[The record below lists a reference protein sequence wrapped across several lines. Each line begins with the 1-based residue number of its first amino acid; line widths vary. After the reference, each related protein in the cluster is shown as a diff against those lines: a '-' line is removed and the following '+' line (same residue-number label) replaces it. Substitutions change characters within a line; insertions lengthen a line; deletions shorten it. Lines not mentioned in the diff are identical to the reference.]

1 MSRCTTNKEAWQ
13 LLFDKYNILEEIN
26 QNGYFK
32 ITAKQ
37 INEFRE
43 ARLMT
48 KFDNSANLPEL
59 FKDNNL
65 AILPITSNSYMIAR
79 FQTYKK
85 FEETEDEEI
94 IKINFPEYIQSLD
107 YNNITSEALAINCA
121 YITQI
126 LEDFLEEED
135 LVPTISGKMGSGN
148 FEFKI
153 SKNGTETEYL
163 NITVQNSRIE
173 IDGGFEGIN
182 SLALVEAKNVISDDF
197 MVRQL
202 YYPYRLWKNKI
213 NKPVRPVYMVYSN
226 GIFYVYEYK
235 FENDENYSSI
245 KLIKS
250 KKYSIED
257 TEIDIQDIQDVFNN
271 VNGFDEEPEI
281 AFPQADSFERVINL
295 CELLLDEPRTKSD
308 ITENYAFDERQ
319 TNYYTDAARYLG
331 LVSKNRT
338 DGNIV
343 FELTEVGRKILNLRY
358 KQRQLE
364 FVKLILKH
372 NAFYDYLRLYFENS
386 DRPTT
391 LDTIEIMK
399 HCDLYNIESES
410 TYKRRAS
417 TIRGW
422 VEWILDLT
430 RI

>member
-1 MSRCTTNKEAWQ
+1 MSRYATNKEAWQ
-13 LLFDKYNILEEIN
+13 LLFEKYNILNEVKKK
-26 QNGYFK
+26 GFFK

-37 INEFRE
+37 INEYRE

-65 AILPITSNSYMIAR
+65 AILPITSNSYMIAK
-79 FQTYKK
+79 FQTYQE
-85 FEETEDEEI
+85 FEKSEDEEV
-94 IKINFPEYIQSLD
+94 IKINFPDYIQSLD

-126 LEDFLEEED
+126 LENFLDEEA

-153 SKNGTETEYL
+153 NKNEGENEYI
-163 NITVQNSRIE
+163 NVAVQNSRIE
-173 IDGGFEGIN
+173 IDGGFEGVN
-182 SLALVEAKNVISDDF
+182 SLALIEAKNVISDDF

-213 NKPVRPVYMVYSN
+213 NKPVRPIYMVYSN
-226 GIFYVYEYK
+226 GIFNVYEYK
-235 FENDENYSSI
+235 FENDEDYSSI
-245 KLIKS
+245 KFVKS

-257 TEIDIQDIQDVFNN
+257 TEIEITDIENIFNGIKN
-271 VNGFDEEPEI
+271 FENEPEI

-295 CELLLDEPRTKSD
+295 CELLSDEPKTRNE

-319 TNYYTDAARYLG
+319 TNYYADAGRYLG
-331 LVSKNRT
+331 LIDKERI
-338 DGNIV
+338 DGNII
-343 FELTEVGRKILNLRY
+343 FDLTDTGRKILNLKY

-364 FVKLILKH
+364 YIKLILNHKV
-372 NAFYDYLRLYFENS
+372 FYEYLKLYFE
-386 DRPTT
+386 RAEKPLTI
-391 LDTIEIMK
+391 DTIEIMK

-417 TIRGW
+417 TVRGW
-422 VEWILDLT
+422 VEWIIELT

>member
-26 QNGYFK
+26 QKGYFK

-37 INEFRE
+37 INEYRE

-59 FKDNNL
+59 FKDNKL
-65 AILPITSNSYMIAR
+65 AILPITSNSYMIAK

-94 IKINFPEYIQSLD
+94 IKISFPEYIQSLD

-126 LEDFLEEED
+126 LKDFLEEEK

-153 SKNGTETEYL
+153 SKNEKETEYI
-163 NITVQNSRIE
+163 NVSVQNSRIE

-182 SLALVEAKNVISDDF
+182 SLALVEAKNVISEDF

-202 YYPYRLWKNKI
+202 YYPYRLWKSKI
-213 NKPVRPVYMVYSN
+213 SKPVRPIYMVYSN
-226 GIFYVYEYK
+226 GIFNVYEYK
-235 FENDENYSSI
+235 FEKDEDYSSI
-245 KLIKS
+245 KFVKS

-257 TEIDIQDIQDVFNN
+257 TEIDIQDIEDTFNN
-271 VNGFDEEPEI
+271 INYFYEEPDI
-281 AFPQADSFERVINL
+281 PFPQADCFDRVINL
-295 CELLLDEPRTKSD
+295 CELLLDEPKTKSD

-331 LVSKNRT
+331 LVDKEKN
-338 DGNIV
+338 DENIV
-343 FELTEVGRKILNLRY
+343 FKLNELGRKVLNLRY
-358 KQRQLE
+358 KQRQIE

-372 NAFYDYLRLYFENS
+372 KVFYDYLDLYFKSSEKPS
-386 DRPTT
+386 TI
-391 LDTIEIMK
+391 DTIEIMK
-399 HCDLYNIESES
+399 HCNLYNIESES

-422 VEWILDLT
+422 IEWILDLT
-430 RI
+430 RL

>member
-59 FKDNNL
+59 FKNNNL

-85 FEETEDEEI
+85 LEETEDEEI
-94 IKINFPEYIQSLD
+94 IKISFPEYIQSLD

-126 LEDFLEEED
+126 LEDFLDEED

-153 SKNGTETEYL
+153 SKNGTETEYI
-163 NITVQNSRIE
+163 NVSVQNSRIE

-202 YYPYRLWKNKI
+202 YYPYRLWKSKI

-226 GIFYVYEYK
+226 GIFNVYEYK
-235 FENDENYSSI
+235 FENDEDYSSI
-245 KLIKS
+245 KFVKS

-271 VNGFDEEPEI
+271 INEFDEEPEI

-295 CELLLDEPRTKSD
+295 CELLLDEPKTKND

-331 LVSKNRT
+331 LVSKNRN

-343 FELTEVGRKILNLRY
+343 FELTELGRKILTLRY
-358 KQRQLE
+358 KQRQLK

-372 NAFYDYLRLYFENS
+372 KAFYDYLSLYFENS
-386 DRPTT
+386 DKPTT
-391 LDTIEIMK
+391 FDTIEIMK

-410 TYKRRAS
+410 TYKRRSS

-422 VEWILDLT
+422 IEWILDLT
-430 RI
+430 RM

>member
-26 QNGYFK
+26 KNGYFK

-65 AILPITSNSYMIAR
+65 AILPITSNSYMIAK

-94 IKINFPEYIQSLD
+94 IKISFPEYIQSLD

-121 YITQI
+121 YITRI
-126 LEDFLEEED
+126 LEDFLDEED

-153 SKNGTETEYL
+153 SKNESVSEYI
-163 NITVQNSRIE
+163 NVSVQNSRIE

-213 NKPVRPVYMVYSN
+213 NKIVRPVYMVYSN
-226 GIFYVYEYK
+226 GIFNVYEYK
-235 FENDENYSSI
+235 FQDDEDYSSI
-245 KLIKS
+245 KFVKS
-250 KKYSIED
+250 RKYSIED
-257 TEIDIQDIQDVFNN
+257 TDIDLQDIQEIFSNIN
-271 VNGFDEEPEI
+271 EFDEEPEI
-281 AFPQADSFERVINL
+281 AFPQADSFARVINL
-295 CELLLDEPRTKSD
+295 CELLLEEPRTKSD

-331 LVSKNRT
+331 LVNKNKS

-343 FELTEVGRKILNLRY
+343 FELSELGRKILNLRY

-372 NAFYDYLRLYFENS
+372 KSFYDYLNLYFENS
-386 DRPTT
+386 DKPTIF
-391 LDTIEIMK
+391 DTIEIMK
-399 HCDLYNIESES
+399 HCKLYNIESES

-422 VEWILDLT
+422 IEWILDLT

>member
-153 SKNGTETEYL
+153 GKNGTETEYL
-163 NITVQNSRIE
+163 NIAVQNSRIE

-245 KLIKS
+245 KLVKS

>member
-1 MSRCTTNKEAWQ
+1 MSRCATNKEAWQ
-13 LLFDKYNILEEIN
+13 LLFERYNILDEVN
-26 QNGYFK
+26 HNGYFK

-37 INEFRE
+37 INEYRE

-65 AILPITSNSYMIAR
+65 AILPITSNSYMIAK
-79 FQTYKK
+79 FQTYQE
-85 FEETEDEEI
+85 FEKIEDEEVV
-94 IKINFPEYIQSLD
+94 KINFPEYIQSLD

-126 LEDFLEEED
+126 LENFLEEED

-153 SKNGTETEYL
+153 NKNEGENEYI
-163 NITVQNSRIE
+163 NVTVQNSRIE
-173 IDGGFEGIN
+173 IDGGFEGVN
-182 SLALVEAKNVISDDF
+182 SLALIEAKNVISDDF

-213 NKPVRPVYMVYSN
+213 NKPVRPIYMVYSN
-226 GIFYVYEYK
+226 GIFNVYEYK
-235 FENDENYSSI
+235 FEDDEDYSSI
-245 KLIKS
+245 KFVKS

-257 TEIDIQDIQDVFNN
+257 TEIEITDIEDIFNN
-271 VNGFDEEPEI
+271 IKNFTKEPEI

-295 CELLLDEPRTKSD
+295 CELLSDEPKTKNE

-319 TNYYTDAARYLG
+319 TNYYTDAGRYLG
-331 LVSKNRT
+331 LINKARI
-338 DGNIV
+338 DGNIT
-343 FELTEVGRKILNLRY
+343 FDLTDTGRKILNLRY

-364 FVKLILKH
+364 YVKLILNHKV
-372 NAFYDYLRLYFENS
+372 FYEYLKLYF
-386 DRPTT
+386 DRAEKPLTI
-391 LDTIEIMK
+391 DTIEIMK

-410 TYKRRAS
+410 TYKRRSS

-422 VEWILDLT
+422 IEWIIELT

>member
-13 LLFDKYNILEEIN
+13 LLFDKYNILKEIN

-32 ITAKQ
+32 ITARQ

-94 IKINFPEYIQSLD
+94 VKISFPEYIQSLD

-126 LEDFLEEED
+126 LENFLDEED

-153 SKNGTETEYL
+153 SKNGMETEYI
-163 NITVQNSRIE
+163 NVSVQNSRIE

-202 YYPYRLWKNKI
+202 YYPYRLWKSKI
-213 NKPVRPVYMVYSN
+213 NKPIRPVYMVYSN
-226 GIFYVYEYK
+226 GIFNIYEYK
-235 FENDENYSSI
+235 FENDEDYSSI
-245 KLIKS
+245 KFVKS

-257 TEIDIQDIQDVFNN
+257 TEIDIQDLQDVFNN
-271 VNGFDEEPEI
+271 INKFNKEPRI
-281 AFPQADSFERVINL
+281 AFPQADSFDRVINL
-295 CELLLDEPRTKSD
+295 CELLLNEPRTKSD

-331 LVSKNRT
+331 LIGKNKN
-338 DGNIV
+338 DGNIE
-343 FELTEVGRKILNLRY
+343 FKLTELGRKILNLRY

-372 NAFYDYLRLYFENS
+372 KVFYDYLKLYFENS
-386 DRPTT
+386 DKPTT
-391 LDTIEIMK
+391 FDTIKIMK

-417 TIRGW
+417 TIRSW
-422 VEWILDLT
+422 IEWILDLT
-430 RI
+430 RM